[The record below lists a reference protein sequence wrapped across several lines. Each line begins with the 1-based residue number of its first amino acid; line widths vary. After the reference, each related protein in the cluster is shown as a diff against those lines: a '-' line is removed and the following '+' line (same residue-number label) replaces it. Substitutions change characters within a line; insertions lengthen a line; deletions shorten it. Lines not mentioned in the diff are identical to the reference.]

1 MLIII
6 IIIKI
11 LVIINLLNHKS
22 MTRTLNKSHTESPI
36 NRQTI
41 ISIVRTSSMLMKL
54 AHRFFAQ
61 HEINDSQFN
70 ILLALKSNQA
80 GLSQTELG
88 KMLIVA
94 KPNLVGMI
102 DNLQKLGYVDRAT
115 NLQDRRLNTIQITL
129 TGTQF
134 VTRLEPL
141 YEENI
146 AQLLK
151 DIDDGQKQDLIEFM
165 EQLRKNVIDI
175 DL

>member
-1 MLIII
+1 
-6 IIIKI
+6 
-11 LVIINLLNHKS
+11 
-22 MTRTLNKSHTESPI
+22 
-36 NRQTI
+36 
-41 ISIVRTSSMLMKL
+41 
-54 AHRFFAQ
+54 
-61 HEINDSQFN
+61 
-70 ILLALKSNQA
+70 LLALKSNQA